1 MTIMISAQQ
10 LLTLTGRA
18 GDVIKAAMS
27 SRGVC
32 EACCVCGG
40 PLQGNQR
47 RWLFG
52 GQNRRGGGCRT
63 PTPAESQRGGR
74 SASSQSSPCGSTWS
88 LGSSASLSR
97 YQQALSSPTKGLD
110 LLSVLSHILG
120 RTVPRGGSRGE
131 FLCGKCV
138 AVLERVFKFDSVIAR
153 VKVLSSE
160 RLQKLREQR
169 DRMGSWVRYAYD
181 RGPPGE
187 GERPG
192 EDEGCGY
199 REMLQDNM
207 SLSEYECWSERWDA
221 CPHFIRTGKRCGR
234 GPGCEGCDSLRVS
247 DSDYESV
254 CGVPRHLPA
263 HVASPLAL
271 SRNKYHS
278 MPLHWSSQA
287 SLGGSS
293 LSSRPTSRTQSVQSL
308 DSLDGGADPFDWPE
322 GSVDLLLK
330 ELKNIEGKPVCSPT
344 GSRIPLL
351 NRKEGRFSNQKRAMV
366 ETDRVNRELSFEKN
380 GQNGENGE
388 NGEKEEKEEKE
399 ERYVPLDLTDDFLPL
414 HLQVRPAR
422 HGVSACQLQ
431 QALGQLGGR
440 LDEVLIGT
448 QEDSEPPQNPGI
460 NISEQQF
467 NNVNMGMFSSE
478 DILYERYRFSSEG
491 ILYERYRFS
500 SEGIRY
506 LIVLVGPYVGN
517 ATKRSLTCSV
527 QAWLAALRSDWLAGG
542 RMEREMEEMRRVGRE
557 REGDLHILSTVL
569 QHNQD
574 LINDLRL
581 SLREKDQ
588 VQEELEKERE
598 VWRSREETLTA
609 ILQEKEALLL
619 SQKEVLESSHKEV
632 LALSDSVIGQG
643 MLGDGTGAALA
654 NQLREKEVL
663 LAVCLKD
670 REESSATMWKEVNKM
685 TAALQEYSIH
695 KVTQHNTTQLDSR
708 EKEQRQEERQGEE
721 EQRREESRKL
731 RGMERELKEVQ
742 CSLEREKEERE
753 REERR
758 LNDALEMRD
767 RLIEKILWDSAERD
781 RLFRDV
787 QQNLLNTS
795 GSARAS
801 TLRTGSLLLP
811 LCVTD
816 IPPEEGESGDMMS
829 VPLGSVTIGPQAWRE
844 STERSVR
851 RAERLVRQ
859 TRAAQS
865 GRTTRT
871 PKHTETTETKTT
883 GDHGTDTDRKDN
895 RGVHCITSRPQ
906 TTGTTFPRDSKSTT
920 SAPFPPASL
929 RERCARQSMA
939 VATDYT
945 RWVREVELRLRRQTG
960 RASRERA
967 KLERERAHLEMMLR
981 SLRSDL
987 QQQQDGADWLLAW
1000 ERRELAELKRDI
1012 EETLRETQHQLQVLD
1027 GSSRDLQVWSSQ
1039 QALVLDLLPHR
1050 GSLPAPRPRSASI
1063 NTTRTP
1069 PPTYGFT
1076 SESEQVLDSSS
1087 LAIDQS
1093 QRLREQIRRILSEVV
1108 AKQRASQHV
1117 VNGGLV
1123 KKVAETVT
1131 LERSLALTAATTR
1144 HAAFRKQREVD
1155 SIRLSYGRAQGPES
1169 SGDRFSRER
1178 LGRPV
1183 VQVFQRHPGTQL
1195 PEATHLLQGSA
1206 VLKYCLSASEDD
1218 AARLRRCFL
1227 QLRGEAQ

>member
-1 MTIMISAQQ
+1 
-10 LLTLTGRA
+10 
-18 GDVIKAAMS
+18 MS

-110 LLSVLSHILG
+110 LLSVLSHVLG

-263 HVASPLAL
+263 HVASPLVL

-330 ELKNIEGKPVCSPT
+330 ELKKIEGKPVCSPT

-366 ETDRVNRELSFEKN
+366 ETDRVNRELSFERN

-388 NGEKEEKEEKE
+388 NEENEEKEEKE

-414 HLQVRPAR
+414 HLQ
-422 HGVSACQLQ
+422 VSACQLQ

-460 NISEQQF
+460 NISE
-467 NNVNMGMFSSE
+467 
-478 DILYERYRFSSEG
+478 
-491 ILYERYRFS
+491 
-500 SEGIRY
+500 
-506 LIVLVGPYVGN
+506 
-517 ATKRSLTCSV
+517 

-643 MLGDGTGAALA
+643 MLGDGTCAALA

-695 KVTQHNTTQLDSR
+695 KKQTEGRSVALGGEEQR
-708 EKEQRQEERQGEE
+708 EKEQRQEERRGEE

-795 GSARAS
+795 GSA
-801 TLRTGSLLLP
+801 
-811 LCVTD
+811 V
-816 IPPEEGESGDMMS
+816 
-829 VPLGSVTIGPQAWRE
+829 Q
-844 STERSVR
+844 
-851 RAERLVRQ
+851 
-859 TRAAQS
+859 
-865 GRTTRT
+865 
-871 PKHTETTETKTT
+871 
-883 GDHGTDTDRKDN
+883 
-895 RGVHCITSRPQ
+895 IT
-906 TTGTTFPRDSKSTT
+906 
-920 SAPFPPASL
+920 
-929 RERCARQSMA
+929 
-939 VATDYT
+939 
-945 RWVREVELRLRRQTG
+945 
-960 RASRERA
+960 
-967 KLERERAHLEMMLR
+967 
-981 SLRSDL
+981 
-987 QQQQDGADWLLAW
+987 
-1000 ERRELAELKRDI
+1000 
-1012 EETLRETQHQLQVLD
+1012 
-1027 GSSRDLQVWSSQ
+1027 
-1039 QALVLDLLPHR
+1039 
-1050 GSLPAPRPRSASI
+1050 
-1063 NTTRTP
+1063 
-1069 PPTYGFT
+1069 
-1076 SESEQVLDSSS
+1076 
-1087 LAIDQS
+1087 
-1093 QRLREQIRRILSEVV
+1093 
-1108 AKQRASQHV
+1108 
-1117 VNGGLV
+1117 
-1123 KKVAETVT
+1123 
-1131 LERSLALTAATTR
+1131 
-1144 HAAFRKQREVD
+1144 
-1155 SIRLSYGRAQGPES
+1155 
-1169 SGDRFSRER
+1169 
-1178 LGRPV
+1178 
-1183 VQVFQRHPGTQL
+1183 
-1195 PEATHLLQGSA
+1195 
-1206 VLKYCLSASEDD
+1206 
-1218 AARLRRCFL
+1218 
-1227 QLRGEAQ
+1227 